1 MNKYSEHIK
10 NGLYIVILM
19 VLLLPQLQSKFKIFS
34 IAPLNGSSEKIENP
48 YISKT
53 TWLNGSYQEQ
63 QEIAAKRSY
72 GFNEVM
78 VRIYN
83 QWNYTF
89 FKKTNTQW
97 VEIGKEGYLY
107 ETNYIKA
114 ALGLDFIGEDSIQM
128 QVERLKVIADT
139 LKKHQTDLVV
149 VLAPGKGSFYPDYFP
164 SQYNGVQPTTTNLEV
179 FKKYFTKNGI
189 NYIDANSWF
198 IDLKKTVHQKHKLY
212 SKTGIHWSK
221 YGEYLMADSLIK
233 YLKAT
238 TQKPFPSIQLTKLEY
253 SNQLRDTDNDVWKGL
268 NIYSTIEDFKMTY
281 PQWKAAHTEFNLAK
295 TLVIG
300 DSYYFGLF
308 KDGLSTNYL
317 NNGEFWYY
325 CKEVYQNVNKTSQP
339 LNLESIKKQAL
350 KNDVIIIMCTDA
362 TLPRF
367 GFGFI
372 ENFK

>member
-128 QVERLKVIADT
+128 
-139 LKKHQTDLVV
+139 
-149 VLAPGKGSFYPDYFP
+149 
-164 SQYNGVQPTTTNLEV
+164 
-179 FKKYFTKNGI
+179 
-189 NYIDANSWF
+189 
-198 IDLKKTVHQKHKLY
+198 
-212 SKTGIHWSK
+212 
-221 YGEYLMADSLIK
+221 
-233 YLKAT
+233 
-238 TQKPFPSIQLTKLEY
+238 
-253 SNQLRDTDNDVWKGL
+253 
-268 NIYSTIEDFKMTY
+268 
-281 PQWKAAHTEFNLAK
+281 
-295 TLVIG
+295 
-300 DSYYFGLF
+300 
-308 KDGLSTNYL
+308 
-317 NNGEFWYY
+317 
-325 CKEVYQNVNKTSQP
+325 
-339 LNLESIKKQAL
+339 
-350 KNDVIIIMCTDA
+350 
-362 TLPRF
+362 
-367 GFGFI
+367 
-372 ENFK
+372 